1 MNRLKNKVAVVT
13 GAAGGMGESIAKLF
27 ASEDARVMASDVQ
40 AEKLSTWVQKAKADG
55 LNIDFAVHDVS
66 NEKDWKQVAEKTFA
80 VFGKIDILV
89 NNAGIFPGFADC
101 EQTSKELW
109 DKVIA
114 VNLTGPFIGC
124 HTCIPYMKKNGGGN
138 IVNIASIA
146 GLVGGNGPAY
156 SASKGGL
163 LLLTK
168 DIAVSFAK
176 DNIRANAICP
186 GGVLTPMTEGL
197 IKMPGMMDTIKS
209 MSPQGRMAGP
219 VEIANGALYLA
230 SDESLF
236 MTGAHITIDGGAVA
250 R

>member
-1 MNRLKNKVAVVT
+1 MAIVT

-27 ASEDARVMASDVQ
+27 ASEGAKVMATDIQ
-40 AEKLSTWVQKAKADG
+40 KEKLSAWVQKAKAEK
-55 LNIDFAVHDVS
+55 LEIEFAVLDVN
-66 NEKDWKQVAEKTFA
+66 NEENWKQVAEKT
-80 VFGKIDILV
+80 VTTFGRVDVLV

-101 EQTSKELW
+101 EQTSTELW

-114 VNLTGPFIGC
+114 VNLRGPFLGC
-124 HTCIPYMKKNGGGN
+124 RTCIPYMKKNGGGN

-146 GLVGGNGPAY
+146 GIVGGNGAAY
-156 SASKGGL
+156 SSSKGGL

-197 IKMPGMMDTIKS
+197 IKMPGMMDSIKS
-209 MSPQGRMAGP
+209 MSPQGRMAEP

>member
-1 MNRLKNKVAVVT
+1 M
-13 GAAGGMGESIAKLF
+13 
-27 ASEDARVMASDVQ
+27 
-40 AEKLSTWVQKAKADG
+40 
-55 LNIDFAVHDVS
+55 
-66 NEKDWKQVAEKTFA
+66 
-80 VFGKIDILV
+80 
-89 NNAGIFPGFADC
+89 
-101 EQTSKELW
+101 
-109 DKVIA
+109 
-114 VNLTGPFIGC
+114 
-124 HTCIPYMKKNGGGN
+124 
-138 IVNIASIA
+138 
-146 GLVGGNGPAY
+146 
-156 SASKGGL
+156 
-163 LLLTK
+163 TK

>member
-27 ASEDARVMASDVQ
+27 ASEGARVMASDVQ

-124 HTCIPYMKKNGGGN
+124 HTCIPYMKKME
-138 IVNIASIA
+138 A
-146 GLVGGNGPAY
+146 
-156 SASKGGL
+156 
-163 LLLTK
+163 
-168 DIAVSFAK
+168 
-176 DNIRANAICP
+176 AI
-186 GGVLTPMTEGL
+186 L
-197 IKMPGMMDTIKS
+197 
-209 MSPQGRMAGP
+209 
-219 VEIANGALYLA
+219 
-230 SDESLF
+230 
-236 MTGAHITIDGGAVA
+236 
-250 R
+250 